1 MNKIDFVAYAE
12 PLWRIASDNF
22 PSAIGAF
29 LGVVFQGDTLTWTQR
44 ILQFTVGLIVSHYV
58 GGWLIDFFDLTGM
71 AADSV
76 KLGFGM
82 SAYEAARRFR
92 TGLIDVAGKA
102 PADIWE
108 SIKSFFGKRAA

>member
-1 MNKIDFVAYAE
+1 MNKIDLVAIAE
-12 PLWRIASDNF
+12 PLWRAVSDNF
-22 PSAIGAF
+22 PSAVGAF
-29 LGVVFQGDTLTWTQR
+29 LGVVFQGGTLTWTQR
-44 ILQFTVGLIVSHYV
+44 LLQFTVGLIVAHYV
-58 GGWLIDFFDLTGM
+58 GGWLISWFDLTGM

-92 TGLIDVAGKA
+92 AGLVEVAGKA

-108 SIKSFFGKRAA
+108 SLKGLIGRKA